1 MTNLDIF
8 IFFSF
13 TILVFALSKIND
25 KYQAA
30 KNLLDAFV
38 EEIENLN
45 TINKKYQD
53 QILDLENII
62 NSNTKDIQ
70 YKTNLLEEKHLS
82 QLKDLRLQQLDLASQ
97 LEKQKLKN
105 TQLEKAHSLEIK
117 KTIEDTRKDTLK
129 RSRSVL
135 RGQASEHLAP
145 FVIKDTNPKDYRFM
159 GNPVDYV
166 CFEGLSDLLDG
177 QTNEITSVKF
187 VDIKTG
193 KSSLN
198 KSQRRIRDA
207 INNGAVTFQI
217 INLDEVFEN
226 DSTRIQQK
234 NKSTQES

>member
-8 IFFSF
+8 IFSSF
-13 TILVFALSKIND
+13 TLLVFALSKIND

-45 TINKKYQD
+45 ILNKKYQE

-62 NSNTKDIQ
+62 DNNTKTLQ
-70 YKTNLLEEKHLS
+70 YEIKLLEENHLS
-82 QLKDLRLQQLDLASQ
+82 QMKDLRLQHLNVASE
-97 LEKQKLKN
+97 LEKQKNKHNQLLKD
-105 TQLEKAHSLEIK
+105 HSLEIK
-117 KTIEDTRKDTLK
+117 KAIDHARKDTIK

-145 FVIKDTNPKDYRFM
+145 FVIKGTNPKDYRFM

-166 CFEGLSDLLDG
+166 CFEGLSDLIDG
-177 QTNEITSVKF
+177 EANEITSVRF

-207 INNGAVTFQI
+207 INDGSVTFEV

-226 DSTRIQQK
+226 DT
-234 NKSTQES
+234 T